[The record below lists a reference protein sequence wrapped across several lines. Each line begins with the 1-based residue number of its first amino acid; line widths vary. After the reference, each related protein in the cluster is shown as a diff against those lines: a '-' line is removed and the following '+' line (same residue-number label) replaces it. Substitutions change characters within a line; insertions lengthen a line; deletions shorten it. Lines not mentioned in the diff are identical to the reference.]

1 MDITLS
7 HRYCDMKSL
16 DAGLAL
22 TLISLLVFFV
32 FPVKMIVILATL
44 LLLLC
49 MTIPQVFAPFAR
61 IWFFAA
67 ELLATTTSRLLL
79 TLVFLLLVTPVGI
92 VRCLLGS
99 DPLKIKA
106 WRSGSKTLFTTRNHR
121 WLPAD
126 MEKPY

>member
-1 MDITLS
+1 MPIKRRDINS
-7 HRYCDMKSL
+7 M

-22 TLISLLVFFV
+22 TLISLLAYQV
-32 FPVKMIVILATL
+32 FPGRTVVTIATV

-49 MTIPQVFAPFAR
+49 MTMPRLFAPFAR
-61 IWFFAA
+61 VWFSVADRLAA
-67 ELLATTTSRLLL
+67 AVSGLLL

-92 VRCLLGS
+92 IRRLLGK
-99 DPLKIKA
+99 DTLKLKT
-106 WRSGSKTLFTTRNHR
+106 WQSGSTTLFTSKNHR